1 MTNNIFKLKS
11 GYKPDGDPRSKIK
24 YRMHI
29 LFATGR
35 DVVV

>member
-1 MTNNIFKLKS
+1 MKDKVFKLKS
-11 GYKPDGDPRSKIK
+11 EYKPDGDPRSKIK

-35 DVVV
+35 EVII